1 LWKIILQY
9 VTVIGFSLIMMWWF
23 PVNMEMTVDTEAWHA
38 PFTQSSSLQFFFV
51 LKCVYWFVSALQ
63 IRDGYLVVS
72 GERFLMRR
80 YNTYSNWIHQIYRCV
95 PFLYELRTILDW
107 TFIPTT
113 LDFFDYLRVEDIYSD
128 VYKVAC
134 LAASRTP
141 RKPGTNRSCG
151 EKCGIG
157 CLLFLLLAALLW
169 LPLIILSSALPGM
182 SGVEIIPVTSAS
194 MQVQLYGYA
203 PLYSTTLA
211 NVTQNPP
218 AFTEDDFV
226 SLRRGRTY
234 ISSDMSSLQPLEF
247 PSFSSKLWNIPYA
260 SKDQLANLFETTN
273 ITLEITLTFTRESS
287 SNSEINVTFRTPL
300 KEEEQQRVVE
310 TMRAGL
316 GNFTTVSGFI
326 PRFLKMPGS
335 SGDITTPCMTDSTI
349 IGMTSSFLGNSS
361 GEESCVPVTVNL
373 TYHGCF
379 AYGCAGNETTPADYW
394 SISQVA
400 EDPETSDNEMANDY
414 FNKNDTLQL
423 ILIHVPVSKSS
434 NVIGTLAAYGLI
446 GIYATII
453 LAIARVIRTM
463 MSGQTDDV
471 MFICLPDP
479 QPLVRLSKDIILAR
493 MDGDLLLEE
502 QLANEII
509 QIYRSPES
517 IIENTRIQTGGS
529 VGDDDDGIKD
539 DENDDYDDDD

>member
-1 LWKIILQY
+1 
-9 VTVIGFSLIMMWWF
+9 
-23 PVNMEMTVDTEAWHA
+23 
-38 PFTQSSSLQFFFV
+38 
-51 LKCVYWFVSALQ
+51 
-63 IRDGYLVVS
+63 
-72 GERFLMRR
+72 
-80 YNTYSNWIHQIYRCV
+80 
-95 PFLYELRTILDW
+95 
-107 TFIPTT
+107 
-113 LDFFDYLRVEDIYSD
+113 
-128 VYKVAC
+128 
-134 LAASRTP
+134 
-141 RKPGTNRSCG
+141 
-151 EKCGIG
+151 
-157 CLLFLLLAALLW
+157 LLW

-203 PLYSTTLA
+203 PLYSTVLA
-211 NVTQNPP
+211 NVTSNPP
-218 AFTEDDFV
+218 EFTEDDFV
-226 SLRRGRTY
+226 SLRKGRTY
-234 ISSDMSSLQPLEF
+234 ISSDMDSVQPLEF
-247 PSFSSKLWNIPYA
+247 PTFSSKLWNIPYA
-260 SKDQLANLFETTN
+260 AKDQLAHLFETTN
-273 ITLEITLTFTRESS
+273 ITLEITLSFTRDSS
-287 SNSEINVTFRTPL
+287 SNGEINVTFRTPI
-300 KEEEQQRVVE
+300 KPEEQERIAE

-316 GNFTTVSGFI
+316 GASTTVTHFI

-335 SGDITTPCMTDSTI
+335 SGDITTPCETDSTI
-349 IGMTSSFLGNSS
+349 IGMTSSMLGNSS

-379 AYGCAGNETTPADYW
+379 TYGCAGNETSPADYW
-394 SISQVA
+394 SISQI
-400 EDPETSDNEMANDY
+400 PENPAVDDNEMANEY
-414 FNKNDTLQL
+414 FNKGDVLQL

-529 VGDDDDGIKD
+529 SGGGGADDDDDGIRD
-539 DENDDYDDDD
+539 DDNDDYDDDD